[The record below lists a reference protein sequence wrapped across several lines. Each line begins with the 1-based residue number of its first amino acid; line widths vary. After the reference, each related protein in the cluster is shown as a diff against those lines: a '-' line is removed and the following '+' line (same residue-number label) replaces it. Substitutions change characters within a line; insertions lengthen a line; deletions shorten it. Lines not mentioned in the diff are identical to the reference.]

1 MQKHLQV
8 GSLKF
13 STQLTLSPGE
23 TRWVSVPGGA
33 ELTQPLHHPN
43 SAVHISSSAD
53 ISVVAFN
60 RHDNTGDGA
69 VVTPTDHLGVRYVVF
84 TPAQGSP
91 DKLLAI
97 VNGDSHNQVTL
108 MPATTV
114 RVKAAG
120 KWRRGKGVSVDL
132 KPYETYLVRS
142 RHTLTGIQVTSRQ
155 PVAVF
160 AGHQCLALVS
170 KCDHLYKQLP
180 PLSQLGTEYMVPT
193 TLAYGS
199 KSWAYIVA
207 AEDNTEVTVY
217 KGKGSK
223 KRLG

>member
-1 MQKHLQV
+1 V

-23 TRWVSVPGGA
+23 TRWVSVPSGA
-33 ELTQPLHHPN
+33 ELYRPLHHPN

-60 RHDNTGDGA
+60 RRDNTGDGA
-69 VVTPTDHLGVRYVVF
+69 VVTPTDHLGIRYVVF
-84 TPAQGSP
+84 TPSQGP
-91 DKLLAI
+91 LDKLLAI

-108 MPATTV
+108 MPATTA

-120 KWRRGKGVSVDL
+120 KWQRGKRVSVDL

-142 RHTLTGIQVTSRQ
+142 RDTLTGTQVTSRQ

-160 AGHQCLALVS
+160 AGHQCVS
-170 KCDHLYKQLP
+170 IGSTCDHLYKQLP

-193 TLAYGS
+193 TLGYGA